1 MSRTELRHKEKG
13 IVPRDKA
20 TSKTDEA
27 GFRAVNEDVGR
38 GEVMTAMWAGGIISG
53 PGPKAVGVIG
63 MEGVSRDELE
73 TRGLEISRSSDEAP
87 QCEVREGASRGL
99 GKDWVGRV
107 RL

>member
-1 MSRTELRHKEKG
+1 MNK
-13 IVPRDKA
+13 
-20 TSKTDEA
+20 
-27 GFRAVNEDVGR
+27 DVGR
-38 GEVMTAMWAGGIISG
+38 SEAMTAMWAGGIISG

-99 GKDWVGRV
+99 GKDWVLRV
-107 RL
+107 